1 MKSVKLIQLSAI
13 LVLIAFINYGCKN
26 HPEIGRNF
34 VITQDSTF
42 IGAWG
47 GEMTEV
53 SGGYIPIITKAF
65 RMVFIYS
72 KGNKLYIPYGPYY
85 FDTSKAN
92 EAENL
97 RRHLSRDGSD
107 EYYSLY
113 IDSFKIE
120 NKKTAYI
127 RFTEKSR
134 ILYEILP
141 DNRLR
146 FSREYTEISNGER
159 ADPYI
164 NEVFT
169 LEPYYF
175 HSIPNPEDK

>member
-1 MKSVKLIQLSAI
+1 MKSEKLIQLSAI
-13 LVLIAFINYGCKN
+13 VVLIAFFNYGCEN
-26 HPEIGRNF
+26 HKKIERNF
-34 VITQDSTF
+34 VLTEDSTF

-47 GEMTEV
+47 GEMTNV
-53 SGGYIPIITKAF
+53 SGGYLPIISKAF
-65 RMVFIYS
+65 HMVFVYS
-72 KGNKLYIPYGPYY
+72 KGNKLYIPRDPYY

-97 RRHLSRDGSD
+97 RRHLSQDGSD

-127 RFTEKSR
+127 RFTEKV
-134 ILYEILP
+134 E
-141 DNRLR
+141 
-146 FSREYTEISNGER
+146 FYTKYYLIIDFVSQKNIQKYQMER

-164 NEVFT
+164 NEIFT

>member
-1 MKSVKLIQLSAI
+1 MKSEKLIQLSAI
-13 LVLIAFINYGCKN
+13 IVLIAFFNYGCEN
-26 HPEIGRNF
+26 HKKIERNF
-34 VITQDSTF
+34 VLTEDSTF

-47 GEMTEV
+47 GEMTNV
-53 SGGYIPIITKAF
+53 SGGYLPIISKAF
-65 RMVFIYS
+65 HMVFVYS
-72 KGNKLYIPYGPYY
+72 KGNKLYIPRDPYY

-97 RRHLSRDGSD
+97 RRHLSQDGSD

-146 FSREYTEISNGER
+146 FSEEYTEISNGER

-164 NEVFT
+164 NEIFT